1 MGQDVHPHSGRKNV
15 NSRLDQVKDWPGV
28 AKEARFQ
35 LQQMARILAVSARQL
50 RRYVWE
56 RFKKRA
62 KRWLDEMRAEAAK
75 QDFAR
80 GELAKTAST
89 DVRFKHA
96 SNFTRFLKRV
106 TGETPQNLM
115 HQIAMSEIDK
125 KCPEK
130 VRDVRFR

>member
-50 RRYVWE
+50 RRYIWE
-56 RFKKRA
+56 RFEKRA

-75 QDFAR
+75 EDFER
-80 GELAKTAST
+80 GELVKTTSD
-89 DVRFKHA
+89 DVCFAHACNFSRFY
-96 SNFTRFLKRV
+96 KRV
-106 TGETPQNLM
+106 TGSTPQNAR
-115 HQIAMSEIDK
+115 HKKAMSGIDTK
-125 KCPEK
+125 GPQK